1 MMLYLKNGLNAPD
14 NVIVLIS
21 ACSLSGML
29 FGYLCIGRLL
39 KRIGMKHTF
48 LLLHFIFFAV
58 NGGLFL
64 IGGRSMAT
72 YLLIAFFLLF
82 YSFAAAASS
91 IVASAEVMKLASPG
105 NKIMAMAFNGAFF
118 YGGSGLSRFL
128 TSLLLGSGMF
138 AAEWQLGATTVC
150 RYRTFLLLYC
160 AAILLAAP
168 FLLLVPAVN
177 SGKSNKP

>member
-1 MMLYLKNGLNAPD
+1 MNLTAFGTVPLMMLYLKNGLNAPD

-72 YLLIAFFLLF
+72 LPADRLFSAGLLF
-82 YSFAAAASS
+82 CGCRF
-91 IVASAEVMKLASPG
+91 VHCRFGG
-105 NKIMAMAFNGAFF
+105 NDETGV
-118 YGGSGLSRFL
+118 SR
-128 TSLLLGSGMF
+128 
-138 AAEWQLGATTVC
+138 E
-150 RYRTFLLLYC
+150 
-160 AAILLAAP
+160 
-168 FLLLVPAVN
+168 
-177 SGKSNKP
+177 